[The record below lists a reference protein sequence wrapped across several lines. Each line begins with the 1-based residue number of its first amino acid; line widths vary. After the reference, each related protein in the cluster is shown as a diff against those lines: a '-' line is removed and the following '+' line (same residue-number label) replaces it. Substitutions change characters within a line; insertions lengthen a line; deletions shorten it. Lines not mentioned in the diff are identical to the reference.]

1 MSKFILFFFIGAAG
15 FLVYWGYS
23 KGKISANKEYLEHD
37 AALYEYLQTTEK
49 ALAIY
54 YRQNDTLPK
63 SLNDLHDIITKN
75 KSDREEYLNFRDGFK
90 KFSLEYNA
98 ISSSSYELCAQ
109 FYKNFSDQKLSETP
123 DRFAR
128 FKQKK
133 ELYKK
138 GRNCFTTQL

>member
-75 KSDREEYLNFRDGFK
+75 KSDREEYLNFRGW
-90 KFSLEYNA
+90 L
-98 ISSSSYELCAQ
+98 
-109 FYKNFSDQKLSETP
+109 QKILF
-123 DRFAR
+123 RI
-128 FKQKK
+128 
-133 ELYKK
+133 
-138 GRNCFTTQL
+138 